1 MLATAL
7 LSQTTLRFVLLGLAT
22 GSLTALVALAVVIV
36 YRVSGVLNFAAASLG
51 AIGAFVCYSLRDDWG
66 WPAPVAIGAGLL
78 VGAALGTATYLVMAA
93 LGESSL
99 LTRLIA
105 TLGLFSAAQGLMIVV
120 WGVEVNQP
128 EPFLPSDNI
137 ELSDG
142 LRIGQDRLVLIV
154 LALALAITLRLVY
167 SKTVFGLA
175 TSAVAE
181 SPRTAASAGWST
193 GSISLVNYVIAG
205 LLSALAAILLA
216 PIVTLSAAVLSLII
230 LPALAAALAGR
241 FSSFA
246 ITIAAAFGIG
256 ILQAQLSL
264 FQPDIADAFGVSVPS
279 LTGLSQAVPLLVILV
294 ITVLAGRVRP
304 ARGEFAARLPLPGS
318 GQVAAIPLVA
328 AVGGGALMVVGLD
341 SYTDALITTF
351 GLAIVICSVVVLSG
365 YAGQLSL
372 CQFALAG
379 FGAWVAARVAVTF
392 EAPFLLA
399 LAAGV
404 VATVLVGVLVAL
416 PAIRTRGVSL
426 AIVTLAL
433 ALMFNSLI
441 FTNPAVTGGL
451 EGLVVPTPQILGFEV
466 DPITHPERYGGLLL
480 VALALVGLMVANLRR
495 GAIGR
500 RMIAVRG
507 NERAA
512 ASLGI
517 SVVATKVYAFAVASG
532 VAAIGGIMLAFRQ
545 PSVNFKAFDVFG
557 SILLIQYAVIGGLGW
572 VSAVA
577 VGAVGAPG
585 AVVSQFTLDILP
597 SLDDVASWL
606 AIAAGL
612 GVVSLLRQAPD
623 GVAAQVADAV
633 RGRLPARRTGPAETR
648 DITSDVVA
656 QPVDLRL
663 ENISVR
669 FGGVTA
675 LDQVSFAVRPGEV
688 LGLIGPNGA
697 GKTTVL
703 DVITGF
709 TRPDTGR
716 VLLDNVDTAQWSPE
730 RRARGGMSR
739 SWQAVELFDE
749 LTVRDNLLVAC
760 ESPTRW
766 RYLLDLVAP
775 GRQRLTPFAEGVVD
789 DLGLRD
795 VLDQRPSSLPHG
807 MVRLVGIAR
816 AMASCP
822 GVLLLDEPA
831 AGLDARES
839 AELATEIRR
848 IARTHGIGIVVIEHD
863 VPLILSCC
871 DRIVVLDF
879 GRKLA
884 EGSPS
889 EVGNHPD
896 VVHAYLGGASD
907 RDSASTVDSGVHS
920 A

>member
-1 MLATAL
+1 MLATEL
-7 LSQTTLRFVLLGLAT
+7 LSQTTLRFILLGLAT

-36 YRVSGVLNFAAASLG
+36 YRVSGVLNFAAAALG

-66 WPAPVAIGAGLL
+66 WPAPMAIGAGLL
-78 VGAALGTATYLVMAA
+78 TGAALGAITFLVMAA
-93 LGESSL
+93 LRESSH

-120 WGVEVNQP
+120 WAVEVNQP
-128 EPFLPSDNI
+128 APFLPSDNLEI
-137 ELSDG
+137 SDG
-142 LRIGQDRLVLIV
+142 LRIGKDRLILVV
-154 LALALAITLRLVY
+154 LALALAVALRLIY
-167 SKTVFGLA
+167 SKTLFGLA

-181 SPRTAASAGWST
+181 SPRNAASAGWST
-193 GSISLVNYVIAG
+193 GLISLVNYVIAG

-216 PIVTLSAAVLSLII
+216 PIVTLSGAVLSLII

-246 ITIAAAFGIG
+246 VTVAAAFGIG
-256 ILQAQLSL
+256 ILQAELSL
-264 FQPDIADAFGVSVPS
+264 FQPDIADAFGVSSSS
-279 LTGLSQAVPLLVILV
+279 LTGLSQAVPLLVILL
-294 ITVLAGRVRP
+294 ITVLGGRVRP
-304 ARGEFAARLPLPGS
+304 ARGELAARLPLPGS

-328 AVGGGALMVVGLD
+328 AVGGGVLLLVGLD
-341 SYTDALITTF
+341 SYRDALITTF

-379 FGAWVAARVAVTF
+379 FGAWVAARVAVSF
-392 EAPFLLA
+392 EATFLLA
-399 LAAGV
+399 LVAGV
-404 VATVLVGVLVAL
+404 VATVLIGVLVAL

-451 EGLVVPTPQILGFEV
+451 QGLVVPTPQIFGFEV
-466 DPITHPERYGGLLL
+466 DPITQPERYGGLLL
-480 VALALVGLMVANLRR
+480 VALVLVGLMVANLRR

-532 VAAIGGIMLAFRQ
+532 VAAMGGIMLAFRQ

-572 VSAVA
+572 VSGVA

-585 AVVSQFTLDILP
+585 ALVSQFTINILP

-606 AIAAGL
+606 AMAAGL
-612 GVVSLLRQAPD
+612 GVIALLKQAPD
-623 GVAAQVADAV
+623 GVAAHIADAI
-633 RGRLPARRTGPAETR
+633 RDRLPARRSRPAETPE
-648 DITSDVVA
+648 ISSDVVA

-663 ENISVR
+663 ENVSVR

-675 LDQVSFAVRPGEV
+675 LDQVSFAMRPGEV

-716 VLLDNVDTAQWSPE
+716 VLLDNVDMDRWSPE
-730 RRARGGMSR
+730 RRARAGMSR
-739 SWQAVELFDE
+739 SWQAVELFEE
-749 LTVRDNLLVAC
+749 LTVRDNLLVAT
-760 ESPTRW
+760 EFPARW

-775 GRQRLTPFAEGVVD
+775 GCPRLTPFAEGVVD

-816 AMASCP
+816 AMVSCP

-831 AGLDARES
+831 AGLDVRES
-839 AELATEIRR
+839 AELASEIRR
-848 IARTHGIGIVVIEHD
+848 IARTYGIGVVVIEHD

-896 VVHAYLGGASD
+896 VIHAYLGGAG
-907 RDSASTVDSGVHS
+907 DSESTSPVHSGVPG